1 MIFVHHQTIV
11 IHYEHSSLKYQVSFR
26 PYTSWKNIDH
36 FAFIKSSSVGWTI
49 AFDESLLTWKYFQK
63 GCSLHTVNSKL
74 CYLCK
79 FYDNSGCKREISLK
93 PFFFLSAEFNKKKE
107 DILYKLRSFKLSF
120 SDCKCWLIC
129 SNFLFRIHNFSSL
142 NTSIKTTFMVN
153 KQH

>member
-26 PYTSWKNIDH
+26 PYISWKNIDH
-36 FAFIKSSSVGWTI
+36 FAFIKSSSVEWTI

-93 PFFFLSAEFNKKKE
+93 PFFFSLLNSTKKRKTFCINY
-107 DILYKLRSFKLSF
+107 DHLNWAFQIVNVDWFVQIF
-120 SDCKCWLIC
+120 
-129 SNFLFRIHNFSSL
+129 FLEYIIFQSL
-142 NTSIKTTFMVN
+142 NKSIKTTFMVN